1 MTKKE
6 IKKAKER
13 IFAEYP
19 QAVYM
24 MTDCTNGETIL
35 RDEKMQD
42 IATINLFDY
51 IK

>member
-6 IKKAKER
+6 IKKAKDR
-13 IFAEYP
+13 IFAEYSKE
-19 QAVYM
+19 VYM
-24 MTDCTNGETIL
+24 ITDYTNGET
-35 RDEKMQD
+35 RKREEKMQD